1 LYFSFGFA
9 ESDFD
14 CVSYRI
20 ARILLALPASLL
32 SQPRTA
38 SIAEIPGARKMCGIV
53 AVYSR
58 REPVS
63 PAILERATKTL
74 YHRGPDGQCQ
84 WISRDGRVGLGHA
97 RLSIIDLATG
107 DQPIASED
115 DRTHIVANGEF
126 YEYEP
131 IQRELETRGHHL
143 RTRSDSEIAL
153 HLYEEVGVHCL
164 HRLRGE
170 FAFVIWDEKQQSLF
184 AARDRFGIK
193 PLFYAWHN
201 QKLYIAS
208 EVKALFAVGVP
219 ARWDEESVYNSF
231 TGGGHQMRSLYDG
244 VFMVPPGHY
253 LVATEKHFQISRY
266 WDFNYPLAGE
276 SGRKMSDA
284 DYIAEF
290 RHELEE
296 AVRIRLRADVP
307 VGVYLSGGLDSCAV
321 LGLAARHH
329 PEPIRAFTLTFD
341 DVAYDEGPIA
351 REMALLTGAEFNTI
365 PINQDHLAANFA
377 DAILQAESFCVNAH
391 GVAKYLLSKAV
402 RDAGYKVVITGEGS
416 DEILGGYAHFRRDM
430 LLYNREGQDA
440 AEIEQLLTWLNE
452 NNTVSRGLLLP
463 DGDVGN
469 LEAVRRIL
477 GYVPS
482 WFETFSSRAVKAS
495 PLLAEDFSCRFKHR
509 ESYLQLLSDL
519 DVNGQLKGRDALN
532 QSLYLWGKS
541 MLPNYIL
548 TMLGDRMEMAHSIE
562 GRVPFLD
569 HHVVECICRQPVN
582 MKIRGVT
589 EKYVLR
595 EAVRDVITDTVYKRQ
610 KHPFLSPPA
619 TLNPDQTFN
628 IYVQDMLRGGTMAS
642 IPYFDQMEI
651 VNMLDRIHT
660 MDAGAR
666 TAYDQILM
674 PLVSMCVLHEGFGM
688 EC

>member
-1 LYFSFGFA
+1 
-9 ESDFD
+9 
-14 CVSYRI
+14 
-20 ARILLALPASLL
+20 
-32 SQPRTA
+32 
-38 SIAEIPGARKMCGIV
+38 MCGIV

-58 REPVS
+58 SEPVS
-63 PAILERATKTL
+63 AAKLERATKSL
-74 YHRGPDGQCQ
+74 YHRGPDGQRQ
-84 WISRDGRVGLGHA
+84 WISRDNRVGLGHA
-97 RLSIIDLATG
+97 RLSIIDLSTG

-115 DRTHIVANGEF
+115 SRTHIVVNGEF
-126 YEYEP
+126 YEYEA
-131 IQRELETRGHHL
+131 IRKELEARGHRL
-143 RTRSDSEIAL
+143 STRSDSEIAL
-153 HLYEEVGVHCL
+153 HLHEEVGPQCL

-193 PLFYAWHN
+193 PLFYAWHGN
-201 QKLYIAS
+201 TLYIAS
-208 EVKALFAVGVP
+208 EVKALFAAGVP
-219 ARWDEESVYNSF
+219 ARWDEESVYQSF
-231 TGGGHQMRSLYDG
+231 TFGGHQVRTLYDG
-244 VFMVPPGHY
+244 VHLVPPGHY
-253 LVATEKHFQISRY
+253 LIATQKHFQITRY
-266 WDFNYPLAGE
+266 WDFNYPRADDAALK
-276 SGRKMSDA
+276 RSDA
-284 DYIAEF
+284 DYAAEF

-329 PEPIRAFTLTFD
+329 PDPIRAFTLTFD
-341 DVAYDEGPIA
+341 DVAYDEGPVA
-351 REMALLTGAEFNTI
+351 REMAALAGAEFNPI
-365 PINQDHLAANFA
+365 PISQNHLAENFG
-377 DAILQAESFCVNAH
+377 DAILQSETFCVNAH
-391 GVAKYLLSKAV
+391 GVAKFVLSKAV

-430 LLYNREGQDA
+430 LLYNREGQDEK
-440 AEIEQLLTWLNE
+440 EIEQLLAWLNE

-463 DGDVGN
+463 DGDTGN
-469 LEAVRRIL
+469 LEGVRRIL

-482 WFETFSSRAVKAS
+482 WCETFSSRAVKAQ
-495 PLLAEDFSCRFKHR
+495 PLLADDFGCRFKDR
-509 ESYLQLLSDL
+509 EGYLQLLSDI
-519 DVNGQLKGRDALN
+519 DVPGQLKGRDALN

-541 MLPNYIL
+541 VLANYIL

-582 MKIRGVT
+582 QKIRGMT

-595 EAVRDVITDTVYKRQ
+595 EAVRDVITDTVYRRQ

-619 TLNPDQTFN
+619 TLNPEQTFN
-628 IYVQDMLRGGTMAS
+628 TYVQDMLRGSVMAS
-642 IPYFDQMEI
+642 IPYFDQKRI
-651 VNMLDRIHT
+651 VAMLDRLGG

-674 PLVSMCVLHEGFGM
+674 PLVSMCVIHQGFGM